1 MHVPGQ
7 PYGRRVLADR
17 LRRLRGDKVS
27 REEVARAI
35 RRPLAS
41 YKHFETGERPI
52 PELEL
57 YVLAQFY
64 GLSEEEAAE
73 LEELRQRATR
83 PSEYASFGLPEETTN
98 YLDMEREADEIRTWQ
113 NLIIPGMLQVEP
125 YMRRLFEGTV
135 PASEIDQ
142 RVRARLKRQERLSEV
157 QLTAVI
163 AEEALI
169 RCAKVPV
176 QVARLAQLAEEQD
189 NIEIRIMPLWAGL
202 HRGMAGSFTH
212 LALDPGYR
220 FAYQETASGSHLVDK
235 PSTVGFLVTLFD
247 ELRDQALD
255 PDESLALISRLA
267 HQR

>member
-17 LRRLRGDKVS
+17 LRALRGENIS

-64 GLSEEEAAE
+64 GLSEDEATE

-83 PSEYASFGLPEETTN
+83 PSEYATFGLPEDVTS
-98 YLDMEREADEIRTWQ
+98 YLDMEREAHEIRTWQ
-113 NLIIPGMLQVEP
+113 NLIVPGMLQVEP
-125 YMRRLFEGTV
+125 YMRRLFEGTG

-176 QVARLAQLAEEQD
+176 QVARLAQLAEQH
-189 NIEIRIMPLWAGL
+189 NIEIQIMPLWAGL

-212 LALDPGYR
+212 LVLDLDYR